1 MTWRSKKQ
9 QVVARS
15 STEADY
21 RSIAQAIC
29 EMVWVERL
37 LKDLSMPVLSLKF
50 LYSDSKSAINIVNN
64 LVQHDR
70 MKHVRIDRHF
80 CQTGA

>member
-1 MTWRSKKQ
+1 
-9 QVVARS
+9 VVARS
-15 STEADY
+15 SAQAEY

-29 EMVWVERL
+29 EMVWVEWL

-64 LVQHDR
+64 LVQHDW
-70 MKHVRIDRHF
+70 MKHV
-80 CQTGA
+80 